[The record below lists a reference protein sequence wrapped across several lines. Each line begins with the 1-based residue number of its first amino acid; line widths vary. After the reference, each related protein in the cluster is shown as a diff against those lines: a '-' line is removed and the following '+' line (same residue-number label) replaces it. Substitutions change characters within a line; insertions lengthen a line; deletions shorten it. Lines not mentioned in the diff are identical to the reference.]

1 MAKTANVMTRIDPTI
16 KEQAEKV
23 FERLGLSM
31 SSGIEVYLVQVAMQ
45 RKIPFE
51 LKAMIPP
58 PIAKKDLT
66 KEQFDNL
73 MEKSFEEYER
83 GEGSPVEEG
92 FAKIERKY
100 GE

>member
-51 LKAMIPP
+51 LKVPYTL
-58 PIAKKDLT
+58 PIVEAKLT
-66 KEQFDNL
+66 TEEFNAL
-73 MEKSFEEYER
+73 MEQAVNS
-83 GEGSPVEEG
+83 EGIPAEKA
-92 FAKIERKY
+92 FAEIERDFMY
-100 GE
+100 E